1 MDSNGNSSTPKK
13 ASGAAPG
20 PAVTPLR
27 QSPKVGSASTTD
39 CSDGACFQLDNKLTE
54 KSMASF
60 VLKSTL
66 SPEAPV
72 FVPRHFRIPPPQEVA
87 EPCSPCPSSP
97 QSQDAN
103 QYAMLELMSFID
115 DVTLCPAEFDSKI
128 EDVTSIL
135 SGITDAGGLSQVVD
149 TIFQQGL
156 KEANFRY
163 SGARLCNHLGSNLQ
177 IRGVE
182 EDFTS
187 MLLDRCH
194 KECVKRNDLGSGDFD
209 DAYLR
214 GLLSFIAELFS
225 QMVFLRED
233 HSYKVKHL
241 ASCIPN
247 MMHALLQSLTKDNIK
262 CTTQVLK
269 LTGACL
275 EDYEKVG
282 SPGANSCALDSV
294 FEKLCEISQKK
305 DIDPTAALMV
315 RNVLE
320 LRERNWGRTSSSSSS
335 PSSGQADDSLPITC
349 GPDGVPVS
357 SEEERFIQELL
368 LTEQMGN
375 LEMSDGSGYTN
386 NCCNDDMDDEIAAAY
401 EEFLKQSGQ

>member
-1 MDSNGNSSTPKK
+1 MDSNGNSATPKK
-13 ASGAAPG
+13 ASGVASG

-27 QSPKVGSASTTD
+27 QSPKAGPASTE
-39 CSDGACFQLDNKLTE
+39 CSDGASSQHDNKLTE

-72 FVPRHFRIPPPQEVA
+72 FVPRHFRVPLPQEVV
-87 EPCSPCPSSP
+87 EPCPPYPPSP

-128 EDVTSIL
+128 DDVTSIL

-163 SGARLCNHLGSNLQ
+163 SGARLCNHLGCNLQ

-182 EDFTS
+182 EDFTN

-214 GLLSFIAELFS
+214 GLLLFIAELFS

-241 ASCIPN
+241 AACIPN
-247 MMHALLQSLTKDNIK
+247 MMHALLQSLTKENIK
-262 CTTQVLK
+262 CTIQVLK

-282 SPGANSCALDSV
+282 STAADSCALDSV
-294 FEKLCEISQKK
+294 FEKLREISLKK
-305 DIDPTAALMV
+305 DIDPTASLMV
-315 RNVLE
+315 KNVLE
-320 LRERNWGRTSSSSSS
+320 LRERNWGRSSSSSSS
-335 PSSGQADDSLPITC
+335 PSAGPADDSLPITC

-357 SEEERFIQELL
+357 SEEERFFHEFL

-375 LEMSDGSGYTN
+375 LGMSDGSGYSN

-401 EEFLKQSGQ
+401 EEFLKESGQ